1 MTADKV
7 FNDSSK
13 ILCIFSFV
21 YFFFFFFFFFFISP
35 LKLFIGTILVG
46 PLINFELSQSDS
58 FKSGEMNYLGE
69 TVLMR
74 GHNV

>member
-1 MTADKV
+1 MDKV
-7 FNDSSK
+7 FSDSSK
-13 ILCIFSFV
+13 ILCIFSF
-21 YFFFFFFFFFFISP
+21 FFFVFISP